1 MRKTA
6 RIGAAQVAPVIFDV
20 EATLEKTLKTVAEA
34 GRLGLDLV
42 VFPETYFTAYPYW
55 RGNVTVRQSTELAV
69 RMMESAVRW
78 NGPEMEALARAARDA
93 GTNVVIGINEKD
105 DRTGSET
112 IYNTLVFISRDG
124 RILGRHR
131 KLMPTHSERVYW
143 GMGDARDL
151 KVFDFDFARVGGLIC
166 YEHHMSLLRAALAFL
181 GEEVHVAV
189 WPGWWSMH
197 GHLGAKYG
205 DPTNLRSE
213 IDAAIREYAVEN
225 QVFVVSASW
234 YLPPEAVPADLK
246 EVMGYNLAVGGSCV
260 VNPSGVYLAEP
271 VFGQETIVWAE
282 IDKKDRLLAKAYFDC
297 AGHYSRFD
305 VVSLQTQ
312 AFGWEPYGPVPVRPP
327 EAEGALPEAADEAEA
342 RPVHQPDRRL
352 GPG

>member
-1 MRKTA
+1 MRRTA

-55 RGNVTVRQSTELAV
+55 RGHVTVRQSTELAV

-78 NGPEMEALARAARDA
+78 NGPEMEAVARAARDA

-151 KVFDFDFARVGGLIC
+151 RVFDFDFARVGGLIC

-189 WPGWWSMH
+189 WPGWWSMR

-225 QVFVVSASW
+225 QAFVVSASW
-234 YLPPEAVPADLK
+234 YLAPEAVPPDLK
-246 EVMGYNLAVGGSCV
+246 ELMGYNLAVGGSCV
-260 VNPSGVYLAEP
+260 VNPSGLYLAEP

-282 IDKKDRLLAKAYFDC
+282 IDRKDRLLAKAYFDC

-305 VVSLQTQ
+305 VVNLQIQ
-312 AFGWEPYGPVPVRPP
+312 AFGWEPYGPAP
-327 EAEGALPEAADEAEA
+327 AGQGEGASPRTGATAESEAGPLRQPE
-342 RPVHQPDRRL
+342 RPFYQE
-352 GPG
+352 